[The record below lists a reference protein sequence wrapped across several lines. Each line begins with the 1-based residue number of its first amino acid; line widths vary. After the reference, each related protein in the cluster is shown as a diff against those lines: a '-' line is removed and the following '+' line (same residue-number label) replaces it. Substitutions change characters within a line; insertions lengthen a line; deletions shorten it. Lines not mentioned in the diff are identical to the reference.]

1 MTETKLP
8 FDRDKV
14 EEKFTKMF
22 GESLLDQY
30 NSGLEQC
37 EWCKGWFT
45 KGAPHGCIS
54 SQRAVYK

>member
-37 EWCKGWFT
+37 EWCKGWYINR
-45 KGAPHGCIS
+45 GVA
-54 SQRAVYK
+54 RM